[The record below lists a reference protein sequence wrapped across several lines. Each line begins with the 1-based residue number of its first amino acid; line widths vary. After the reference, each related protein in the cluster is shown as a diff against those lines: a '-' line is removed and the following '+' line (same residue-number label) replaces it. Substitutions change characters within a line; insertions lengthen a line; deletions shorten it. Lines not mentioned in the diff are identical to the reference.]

1 MKGKFKAQNE
11 NLVCWGRNTVLSLLE
26 SRPDLCRYILLADN
40 SKGEPVDLI
49 REKASM
55 VSVRLEQVATE
66 KISAI
71 SGDENHQGVV
81 AVLREGLTVSF
92 DSLCRK
98 VTGNDGPSLLI
109 VLDHIQDPHNMGAI
123 IRSAEVA
130 GADGVIFPDRRS
142 ASINGTV
149 LKVSAGAALRLPLI
163 SVVNLSRTID
173 RVKEMGYW
181 SIGLHQEGEHSIWDN
196 AMPSRLAL
204 VLGSEGKGLTRLVR
218 ERCDELR
225 SIPMKG
231 TTGSLNVSV
240 AAAIGIFEWLRCSS

>member
-1 MKGKFKAQNE
+1 
-11 NLVCWGRNTVLSLLE
+11 
-26 SRPDLCRYILLADN
+26 
-40 SKGEPVDLI
+40 
-49 REKASM
+49 
-55 VSVRLEQVATE
+55 
-66 KISAI
+66 
-71 SGDENHQGVV
+71 
-81 AVLREGLTVSF
+81 
-92 DSLCRK
+92 
-98 VTGNDGPSLLI
+98 
-109 VLDHIQDPHNMGAI
+109 MGAI